1 MSTPAVPLPAPIVP
15 SLPVDDPSHV
25 HGLPYA
31 PGFLDAL
38 PVLQTRPT
46 PHQPIRAL
54 SAAQFSRVHLDYVT
68 THAPDGVL
76 FPFIHGL
83 EGDNDQQN
91 AFFAASPQAHAVPRF
106 RGLIWVACD
115 DDVNMLPSPASTPD
129 PDTDDDIDDD
139 SSSTSSLESLG
150 AMSMDIDVDVS
161 PGSPMELDPTLR
173 DSIEAN
179 SPAPGAKVDDKPL
192 LHALDTAPH
201 PAAPVLVPSVPAR
214 CPPYTNPAVLTS
226 SFRPRELLHPRTKE
240 DGSVSCAFVDP
251 RVPDGIS
258 LRNFGIQV
266 PIYATL
272 SDVVVYSP
280 KGDVRAALA
289 LAEKFKDAIEAKR
302 AERSVRYGCPV
313 EALVAYNVFVLDASP
328 AEMVKTLPHLL
339 VRIEDV
345 PLSHTDGTDAHT
357 EGEPRDAQ
365 SEVEYR
371 NRLFSVNTVDFAR
384 REKEE
389 MRDLTQASEIIT
401 IADPEMYA
409 EAKEGMDALSG
420 STPATRWN
428 PAVGQVFLGNVNDVP
443 IPPDRRLRARRSR
456 SVVSPYGDEE
466 EDDADE
472 VFDWRTND
480 PAHGLGYDICIDCQ
494 DFAPFPSAAH
504 VKAMQEHIEALERRW
519 VERCVAELGHVPEKD
534 AEQTCIPLRPPPS
547 ANAVIHLQF
556 PSSPINSTGSLNAL
570 VPFIDILESLLQPP
584 PAMTLAQARAL
595 VNPPPIETFPSSSS
609 GHRRASTSGFHP
621 SSLPPPSAFPASFFP
636 SSPYPSAYTR
646 TRSTSA
652 TFLPP
657 SPPSSNASA
666 SSSVISSPAPSLSS
680 SVVTTA
686 ASVAAD
692 KAPLP
697 ASFHTRPIK
706 VLIFSADGYTES
718 SVLALTLLMAWRK
731 LSLPEAYLCLQNE
744 KRRSFFV
751 YTADVPML
759 KRIENRIE
767 RERERGWESMGPGMV
782 LGPEKKQ
789 EVEEDVQSPLGLETS
804 SEVTQDGFIPLRPVA
819 AKSVSFAAPP
829 APQPAT
835 TAVTVR
841 PLRSQSESATE
852 SVHGEADADRNAMGR
867 PRANTMP
874 MPRSPAPSI
883 RDHHVWFNDP
893 RFDGSFPSRVL
904 PFLYLGNLNHAT
916 NAYMLHALG
925 ITHVV
930 SVGECALL
938 PPPNLESS
946 ASAPSCAYPGPSHA
960 HFIPG
965 KGPHGQGSL
974 FVEEREGRIK
984 VLDIKGVCD
993 DGIDTLE
1000 PQLEPICEWID
1011 RAREEGG
1018 KVLVHCRVGVSRSAT
1033 VTIAYVM
1040 KHLSLPLVD
1049 AYLIVRSRRL
1059 SVLIQPNMRLLYN
1072 LLGWEVKL
1080 ARERAGDDKDK
1091 LRVELAR
1098 CLNWPY
1104 LAKEVHLL
1112 NQKYLQ

>member
-1 MSTPAVPLPAPIVP
+1 MSTAAVPVPQPIPATPP
-15 SLPVDDPSHV
+15 PLDHPTHV
-25 HGLPYA
+25 HGLSYPA
-31 PGFLDAL
+31 DFLDAL
-38 PVLQTRPT
+38 PVLQTRPH

-54 SAAQFSRVHLDYVT
+54 DAGQFSRVHLDYVT

-76 FPFIHGL
+76 FPFLHGL
-83 EGDNDQQN
+83 EGDNEQQN
-91 AFFAASPQAHAVPRF
+91 GFFVASPQAHTVPRF
-106 RGLIWVACD
+106 RGLLWVACD
-115 DDVNMLPSPASTPD
+115 DDVTMLPSPTSSPD
-129 PDTDDDIDDD
+129 PDTDDDIDDET
-139 SSSTSSLESLG
+139 SSTTSSLESLE
-150 AMSMDIDVDVS
+150 AMSMDVDVDVDVT
-161 PGSPMELDPTLR
+161 PGSPMEFDPTLR
-173 DSIEAN
+173 DTIEAD
-179 SPAPGAKVDDKPL
+179 SATPSGKIDDKPL
-192 LHALDTAPH
+192 PPALDAQPHTA
-201 PAAPVLVPSVPAR
+201 ATGLLSSGLTRYPSQH
-214 CPPYTNPAVLTS
+214 PAVLTS
-226 SFRPRELLHPRTKE
+226 SFRPRELLHPWTKE
-240 DGSVSCAFVDP
+240 DGSVSCTFVEP

-258 LRNFGIQV
+258 LRNFGIQA

-280 KGDVRAALA
+280 KGDTRASLA

-313 EALVAYNVFVLDASP
+313 EAFVAYNVFVLDANP
-328 AEMVKTLPHLL
+328 AEMAKTLPHLL

-345 PLSHTDGTDAHT
+345 PLAHTDGTDAHT
-357 EGEPRDAQ
+357 EGGDEAD
-365 SEVEYR
+365 YR

-401 IADPEMYA
+401 IADPQTYS
-409 EAKEGMDALSG
+409 EAKRELDALSG
-420 STPATRWN
+420 STPATRWS
-428 PAVGQVFLGNVNDVP
+428 PVVGQVFLGNVNDVP
-443 IPPDRRLRARRSR
+443 LPPDRRISAHRARST
-456 SVVSPYGDEE
+456 YGDEE
-466 EDDADE
+466 GDDFDE

-494 DFAPFPSAAH
+494 DFVPFPNAAH
-504 VKAMQEHIEALERRW
+504 VKAAEEHIATLERRW
-519 VERCVAELGHVPEKD
+519 VERCVAELGHVPDKD
-534 AEQTCIPLRPPPS
+534 AVHTCIPLRPPPS
-547 ANAVIHLQF
+547 ASNIVHLPF
-556 PSSPINSTGSLNAL
+556 PSSPTNTPGSLNAL
-570 VPFIDILESLLQPP
+570 IPFVNFLESLLQPP
-584 PAMTLAQARAL
+584 PEMTLAQARAL

-609 GHRRASTSGFHP
+609 GHRRASTSGFQP
-621 SSLPPPSAFPASFFP
+621 SSLPPPSSFPASFLP
-636 SSPYPSAYTR
+636 TSPFPSAYTR

-657 SPPSSNASA
+657 SPPSSNAS
-666 SSSVISSPAPSLSS
+666 SSPAV
-680 SVVTTA
+680 SVSATSVTTTNTSTA
-686 ASVAAD
+686 
-692 KAPLP
+692 LP
-697 ASFHTRPIK
+697 ASFHTRPVKI
-706 VLIFSADGYTES
+706 LIFSADGYTES
-718 SVLALTLLMAWRK
+718 SMLALTLLMAWRN

-759 KRIENRIE
+759 KRISMRIE
-767 RERERGWESMGPGMV
+767 RERERGWGLMGPGFV
-782 LGPEKKQ
+782 LGAHKKQ
-789 EVEEDVQSPLGLETS
+789 DVSTGQTENLQKLEGPSAT
-804 SEVTQDGFIPLRPVA
+804 F
-819 AKSVSFAAPP
+819 SVPP
-829 APQPAT
+829 APQPTT

-841 PLRSQSESATE
+841 PLRSHSESDTE
-852 SVHGEADADRNAMGR
+852 SSHGEHSEEKDTAGR
-867 PRANTMP
+867 PRAHTMP
-874 MPRSPAPSI
+874 ASRMPAPSI

-930 SVGECALL
+930 SVGECALF
-938 PPPNLESS
+938 PPPNMESS
-946 ASAPSCAYPGPSHA
+946 ASAPCCPVMSTHA
-960 HFIPG
+960 QLVSG
-965 KGPHGQGSL
+965 KGPHGLGCHGQGSL
-974 FVEEREGRIK
+974 WIEEREGRIK

-1000 PQLEPICEWID
+1000 PQLGPICEWID

-1072 LLGWEVKL
+1072 LLGWEVRL